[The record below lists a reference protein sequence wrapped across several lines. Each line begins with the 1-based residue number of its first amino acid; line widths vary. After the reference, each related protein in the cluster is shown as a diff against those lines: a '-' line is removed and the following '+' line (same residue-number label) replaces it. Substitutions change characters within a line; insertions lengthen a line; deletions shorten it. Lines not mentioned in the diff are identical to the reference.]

1 MKKHFWKVFIA
12 TGMIVM
18 SVFIGCS
25 KPATQPTNPDAGKAL
40 LQVKVTPE
48 DAVIIVDD
56 VLLGNVFNYPFIKLD
71 FGPHKIEIRKE
82 GYEPFRTTVE
92 GGAISELTVNLKKRE

>member
-1 MKKHFWKVFIA
+1 MKKYSWKVFIVA
-12 TGMIVM
+12 SMIVA
-18 SVFIGCS
+18 SVFVGCS
-25 KPATQPTNPDAGKAL
+25 KSVTQPTTPDTGKAL
-40 LQVKVTPE
+40 LQLKVTPE

-56 VLLGNVFNYPFIKLD
+56 VLLGNAFNYPFIKLD

-92 GGAISELTVNLKKRE
+92 GGATPELTVNLKKRE